1 MTPEQFNSLPLEARS
16 FIQNHA
22 GCLACGNSASK
33 LDKAYSNYLNSKKMA
48 TYQLFGGGIN
58 YRTEAEETGVL
69 YNIQPS
75 DTPFEIREKI
85 RIAKLVRAVRP
96 HAFMVFDEEAIEALL
111 ASLPDE
117 EDLVIQLNPVVDA
130 PVVDAPVVDAP
141 VVDAPVVDA
150 PVVDAPVVDAPVVDA
165 PVVDAPVVD
174 APVVDAPVVDAP
186 VASLGF
192 DTKTASYEDLKA
204 YAKANAIEVKGQSKK
219 DYIAAIEAS
228 EELL

>member
-1 MTPEQFNSLPLEARS
+1 
-16 FIQNHA
+16 
-22 GCLACGNSASK
+22 
-33 LDKAYSNYLNSKKMA
+33 MA

-58 YRTEAEETGVL
+58 YRTEAEESGVL
-69 YNIQPS
+69 YNIRPS

-96 HAFMVFDEEAIEALL
+96 HAFMVFDEEAIEVLL
-111 ASLPDE
+111 DSLPEE

-141 VVDAPVVDA
+141 VVDAPVV
-150 PVVDAPVVDAPVVDA
+150 
-165 PVVDAPVVD
+165 
-174 APVVDAPVVDAP
+174 
-186 VASLGF
+186 SLGF

-204 YAKANAIEVKGQSKK
+204 YAKANAIDVKGQSKK

>member
-1 MTPEQFNSLPLEARS
+1 MTTEQFNSLPLEARS

-33 LDKAYSNYLNSKKMA
+33 LDRAYTNYLNSKKMA

-58 YRTEAEETGVL
+58 YRTEADESGVL
-69 YNIQPS
+69 YNIRPT

-111 ASLPDE
+111 ESLPTDE
-117 EDLVIQLNPVVDA
+117 VILLGEGEGEGEDEGEGTAEPLDL
-130 PVVDAPVVDAP
+130 
-141 VVDAPVVDA
+141 
-150 PVVDAPVVDAPVVDA
+150 
-165 PVVDAPVVD
+165 
-174 APVVDAPVVDAP
+174 
-186 VASLGF
+186 
-192 DTKTASYEDLKA
+192 KTMSYEDLKA

>member
-1 MTPEQFNSLPLEARS
+1 MTTEQFNSLPLEARS

-33 LDKAYSNYLNSKKMA
+33 LDRAYTNYLNSKKMA

-58 YRTEAEETGVL
+58 FKTEAEETGVL
-69 YNIQPS
+69 YNIRPT

-111 ASLPDE
+111 ETLPTE
-117 EDLVIQLNPVVDA
+117 EVVDLS
-130 PVVDAPVVDAP
+130 P
-141 VVDAPVVDA
+141 
-150 PVVDAPVVDAPVVDA
+150 
-165 PVVDAPVVD
+165 
-174 APVVDAPVVDAP
+174 
-186 VASLGF
+186 
-192 DTKTASYEDLKA
+192 KTFSIKDASYDELKA

>member
-1 MTPEQFNSLPLEARS
+1 MTTEQFNSLPLEARS

-58 YRTEAEETGVL
+58 YRTEAEESGVL
-69 YNIQPS
+69 YNIRPT

-111 ASLPDE
+111 ASLPEE

-141 VVDAPVVDA
+141 VIQLN
-150 PVVDAPVVDAPVVDA
+150 
-165 PVVDAPVVD
+165 
-174 APVVDAPVVDAP
+174 PVVDAPVVDAP

-204 YAKANAIEVKGQSKK
+204 YAKANAIDVKGQSKK

>member
-1 MTPEQFNSLPLEARS
+1 MTTEQFNSLPLEARS

-33 LDKAYSNYLNSKKMA
+33 LDRAYTNYLNSKKMA

-58 YRTEAEETGVL
+58 YRTEADESGVL
-69 YNIQPS
+69 YNIRPS

-96 HAFMVFDEEAIEALL
+96 HAFMLFDEEAIEALL
-111 ASLPDE
+111 ASLPE
-117 EDLVIQLNPVVDA
+117 AEVIDLEPKT
-130 PVVDAPVVDAP
+130 
-141 VVDAPVVDA
+141 
-150 PVVDAPVVDAPVVDA
+150 
-165 PVVDAPVVD
+165 
-174 APVVDAPVVDAP
+174 
-186 VASLGF
+186 F
-192 DTKTASYEDLKA
+192 DLKAASYEDLKA

>member
-1 MTPEQFNSLPLEARS
+1 MTTEQFNSLPLEARS

-58 YRTEAEETGVL
+58 YRTEAGETGVL

-75 DTPFEIREKI
+75 DTPFEIQEKI

-130 PVVDAPVVDAP
+130 PVVDAPV
-141 VVDAPVVDA
+141 
-150 PVVDAPVVDAPVVDA
+150 
-165 PVVDAPVVD
+165 
-174 APVVDAPVVDAP
+174 
-186 VASLGF
+186 ASLGF

-204 YAKANAIEVKGQSKK
+204 YAKANAIDVKGQSKK

>member
-1 MTPEQFNSLPLEARS
+1 MTTEQFNSLPLEARS

-33 LDKAYSNYLNSKKMA
+33 LDRAYSNYLDSKKMA

-58 YRTEAEETGVL
+58 YRTESGETGVL

-117 EDLVIQLNPVVDA
+117 DDLVIQLN
-130 PVVDAPVVDAP
+130 
-141 VVDAPVVDA
+141 

>member
-1 MTPEQFNSLPLEARS
+1 MTTEQFNSLPLEARS
-16 FIQNHA
+16 FIQNNA

-58 YRTEAEETGVL
+58 YRTESGETGVL

-111 ASLPDE
+111 ESLPVE

-150 PVVDAPVVDAPVVDA
+150 PVV
-165 PVVDAPVVD
+165 
-174 APVVDAPVVDAP
+174 
-186 VASLGF
+186 SLGF

>member
-1 MTPEQFNSLPLEARS
+1 MTTEQFNSLPLEARS

-22 GCLACGNSASK
+22 GCLACGNSTSK

-58 YRTEAEETGVL
+58 YRTEADESGVL
-69 YNIQPS
+69 YNIRPT

-111 ASLPDE
+111 ESLPEE
-117 EDLVIQLNPVVDA
+117 EDLVIQLN
-130 PVVDAPVVDAP
+130 
-141 VVDAPVVDA
+141 
-150 PVVDAPVVDAPVVDA
+150 
-165 PVVDAPVVD
+165 
-174 APVVDAPVVDAP
+174 PVVDAPVVDAP

>member
-1 MTPEQFNSLPLEARS
+1 MTTEQFNSLPLEARS

-33 LDKAYSNYLNSKKMA
+33 LDRAYSNYLNSKKMA

-58 YRTEAEETGVL
+58 YRTEAEESGVL
-69 YNIQPS
+69 YNIRPT

-111 ASLPDE
+111 ASLPVE
-117 EDLVIQLNPVVDA
+117 EDLVIQLNPAVDA
-130 PVVDAPVVDAP
+130 PA
-141 VVDAPVVDA
+141 
-150 PVVDAPVVDAPVVDA
+150 
-165 PVVDAPVVD
+165 
-174 APVVDAPVVDAP
+174 VDAP

>member
-1 MTPEQFNSLPLEARS
+1 MTTEQFNSLPLEARS

-58 YRTEAEETGVL
+58 YRTEAGEAGVL

-96 HAFMVFDEEAIEALL
+96 HAFMVFDEEAIEVLL
-111 ASLPDE
+111 ESLPVE
-117 EDLVIQLNPVVDA
+117 EDLVIQLN
-130 PVVDAPVVDAP
+130 
-141 VVDAPVVDA
+141 
-150 PVVDAPVVDAPVVDA
+150 
-165 PVVDAPVVD
+165 
-174 APVVDAPVVDAP
+174 PVVDAPVVDAP

>member
-1 MTPEQFNSLPLEARS
+1 MTTEQFNSLPLEARS

-69 YNIQPS
+69 YNIRPT

-96 HAFMVFDEEAIEALL
+96 HTFMVFDEEAIEALL
-111 ASLPDE
+111 ESLPE
-117 EDLVIQLNPVVDA
+117 AEVINLE
-130 PVVDAPVVDAP
+130 
-141 VVDAPVVDA
+141 
-150 PVVDAPVVDAPVVDA
+150 
-165 PVVDAPVVD
+165 
-174 APVVDAPVVDAP
+174 
-186 VASLGF
+186 
-192 DTKTASYEDLKA
+192 TKSFSIKDASYEDLKA

-219 DYIAAIEAS
+219 DYITAIEAS

>member
-1 MTPEQFNSLPLEARS
+1 MTTEQFNSLPLEARS

-69 YNIQPS
+69 YNIRPS

-96 HAFMVFDEEAIEALL
+96 HAFMLFDEEAIEALL
-111 ASLPDE
+111 ESLPVE
-117 EDLVIQLNPVVDA
+117 EDLVIQLN
-130 PVVDAPVVDAP
+130 
-141 VVDAPVVDA
+141 
-150 PVVDAPVVDAPVVDA
+150 PVVDA

>member
-1 MTPEQFNSLPLEARS
+1 MTTEQFNSLPLEARS

-33 LDKAYSNYLNSKKMA
+33 LDRAYTNYLNSKKMA

-69 YNIQPS
+69 YNIRPT

-111 ASLPDE
+111 ESLPTE
-117 EDLVIQLNPVVDA
+117 EVILLGEGEGEGTAETFDA
-130 PVVDAPVVDAP
+130 
-141 VVDAPVVDA
+141 
-150 PVVDAPVVDAPVVDA
+150 
-165 PVVDAPVVD
+165 
-174 APVVDAPVVDAP
+174 
-186 VASLGF
+186 
-192 DTKTASYEDLKA
+192 KTASYEDLKA

>member
-1 MTPEQFNSLPLEARS
+1 
-16 FIQNHA
+16 
-22 GCLACGNSASK
+22 
-33 LDKAYSNYLNSKKMA
+33 MA

-69 YNIQPS
+69 YNIRPT

-111 ASLPDE
+111 ESLPE
-117 EDLVIQLNPVVDA
+117 AEVIDLGEGEGEGEGEGTAEPLD
-130 PVVDAPVVDAP
+130 
-141 VVDAPVVDA
+141 
-150 PVVDAPVVDAPVVDA
+150 
-165 PVVDAPVVD
+165 
-174 APVVDAPVVDAP
+174 
-186 VASLGF
+186 L
-192 DTKTASYEDLKA
+192 KTMSYEDLKA

>member
-1 MTPEQFNSLPLEARS
+1 MTSEQFNSLPLEARS

-58 YRTEAEETGVL
+58 YRTEAGEAGVL

-111 ASLPDE
+111 ESLPE
-117 EDLVIQLNPVVDA
+117 AEVIDL
-130 PVVDAPVVDAP
+130 
-141 VVDAPVVDA
+141 
-150 PVVDAPVVDAPVVDA
+150 
-165 PVVDAPVVD
+165 
-174 APVVDAPVVDAP
+174 
-186 VASLGF
+186 G
-192 DTKTASYEDLKA
+192 TKSFSVKDASYDELKA

>member
-1 MTPEQFNSLPLEARS
+1 
-16 FIQNHA
+16 
-22 GCLACGNSASK
+22 
-33 LDKAYSNYLNSKKMA
+33 MA

-58 YRTEAEETGVL
+58 YRTEAEESGVL
-69 YNIQPS
+69 YNIRPS

-150 PVVDAPVVDAPVVDA
+150 PV
-165 PVVDAPVVD
+165 
-174 APVVDAPVVDAP
+174 
-186 VASLGF
+186 ASLGF

>member
-1 MTPEQFNSLPLEARS
+1 MTTEQFNSLPLEARS

-69 YNIQPS
+69 YNIRPT

-96 HAFMVFDEEAIEALL
+96 HAFMIFDEEAIEALL
-111 ASLPDE
+111 ASLPEE
-117 EDLVIQLNPVVDA
+117 EDLVIQLNPVVGA
-130 PVVDAPVVDAP
+130 PVVDAPVVDTP
-141 VVDAPVVDA
+141 VVDT
-150 PVVDAPVVDAPVVDA
+150 
-165 PVVDAPVVD
+165 
-174 APVVDAPVVDAP
+174 P

>member
-1 MTPEQFNSLPLEARS
+1 MTTEQFNSLPLEARS

-33 LDKAYSNYLNSKKMA
+33 LDRAYTHYLNSKKMA

-69 YNIQPS
+69 YNIRPT

-111 ASLPDE
+111 ASLPE
-117 EDLVIQLNPVVDA
+117 AEVIDLGNKSFSVKD
-130 PVVDAPVVDAP
+130 
-141 VVDAPVVDA
+141 
-150 PVVDAPVVDAPVVDA
+150 
-165 PVVDAPVVD
+165 
-174 APVVDAPVVDAP
+174 
-186 VASLGF
+186 
-192 DTKTASYEDLKA
+192 ASYDELKA

>member
-1 MTPEQFNSLPLEARS
+1 MTTEQFNSLPLEARS

-58 YRTEAEETGVL
+58 YRTEAEESGVL
-69 YNIQPS
+69 YNIRPT

-111 ASLPDE
+111 ASLPVE
-117 EDLVIQLNPVVDA
+117 EDLVIQLNPAVDA
-130 PVVDAPVVDAP
+130 PAVDAPAVDAP
-141 VVDAPVVDA
+141 AVDAPA
-150 PVVDAPVVDAPVVDA
+150 
-165 PVVDAPVVD
+165 
-174 APVVDAPVVDAP
+174 VDAP

>member
-1 MTPEQFNSLPLEARS
+1 MTTEQFNSLPLEARS

-69 YNIQPS
+69 YNIRPT

-111 ASLPDE
+111 ASLPTE
-117 EDLVIQLNPVVDA
+117 EVVDLS
-130 PVVDAPVVDAP
+130 P
-141 VVDAPVVDA
+141 
-150 PVVDAPVVDAPVVDA
+150 
-165 PVVDAPVVD
+165 
-174 APVVDAPVVDAP
+174 
-186 VASLGF
+186 
-192 DTKTASYEDLKA
+192 KTFSVKDASYEDLKA
-204 YAKANAIEVKGQSKK
+204 YAKANALEVKGQSKK